1 MVTAY
6 ALLHG
11 VLGKKCPLLSGN
23 VHFCLVWTVKWVSRT
38 QVKTRCLSINVRTI
52 IAFLETSPLDKRK
65 LREKKKC
72 PEVQS
77 PYNNNNKYK
86 YSIIVRTLKWTALV
100 WAREFGDPLVCPD
113 QTKVDYCPD

>member
-65 LREKKKC
+65 LSEKKG
-72 PEVQS
+72 VQKS
-77 PYNNNNKYK
+77 SLP
-86 YSIIVRTLKWTALV
+86 IIIIININIVL
-100 WAREFGDPLVCPD
+100 
-113 QTKVDYCPD
+113 